1 MCETISE
8 SSTGATTYVNTEKIY
23 TLLFVSNA
31 LFGPGSDKY
40 PHTHR
45 HTHIHTHTHITPTNT
60 HTHTHTHTYS
70 HTTHIT
76 HTNTPTQ
83 DTPTYM
89 KTHCVLVYVIVYVG
103 TDND

>member
-40 PHTHR
+40 PPTHR
-45 HTHIHTHTHITPTNT
+45 HTHIHTHTPITPTN
-60 HTHTHTHTYS
+60 THTHTHTYS